1 LAHSISGHV
10 TLETL
15 LILLSGTALLMGQN
29 AHVPEHT
36 SPLSRYTVSG
46 RIIVQESTNPNT
58 EALADEILILFI

>member
-1 LAHSISGHV
+1 
-10 TLETL
+10 
-15 LILLSGTALLMGQN
+15 MGQN